1 MIPSRSARGR
11 VRSLAASLNF
21 GALILGTLTLGAC
34 NFLDSSTPPPCPNVS
49 ILAGSE
55 RLVLFKPGPGRD
67 IIDVLVEADI
77 SNLRATCDYD
87 ELRVDVESAFEIIA
101 ARGPKAE
108 TNRVVIVFFA
118 AIIDPDGRVIAK
130 KTFESRVEF
139 PQNRRRVGVQEQV
152 TQQIPLTTP
161 IAGRDYQVLVGF
173 QLTPDQLE
181 YNQSRRR

>member
-1 MIPSRSARGR
+1 MIPTRSAEGR
-11 VRSLAASLNF
+11 ARSLTATLIFAAM
-21 GALILGTLTLGAC
+21 TLGAC
-34 NFLDSSTPPPCPNVS
+34 SFLDSSTPPPCPNVS

-55 RLVLFKPGPGRD
+55 RLVLFKPGAGRD
-67 IIDVLVEADI
+67 IIDILVEADV
-77 SNLRATCDYD
+77 SNLRAACEYD

-108 TNRVVIVFFA
+108 TSRVIIVFFA

-130 KTFESRVEF
+130 ETFESRVEF
-139 PQNRRRVGVQEQV
+139 PQNRRRVGVREQV
-152 TQQIPLTTP
+152 IQQIPLTKRTD
-161 IAGRDYQVLVGF
+161 GQDYQVLVGF